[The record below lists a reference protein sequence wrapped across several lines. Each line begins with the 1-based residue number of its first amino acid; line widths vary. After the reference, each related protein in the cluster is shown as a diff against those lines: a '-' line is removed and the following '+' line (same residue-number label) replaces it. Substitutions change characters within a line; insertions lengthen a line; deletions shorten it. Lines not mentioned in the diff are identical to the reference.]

1 MSAQLKYVV
10 DQLNKEPFRRNYN
23 LISFD
28 SLEQLQLLQVLNDVL
43 AEINPQHKLDIREET
58 PDTTAMR
65 MLAELRVLKYKPTVP
80 PAEFRS
86 GLVAGD
92 KPVIYSIL
100 EWLFQKMPELK
111 KRAYLARFLIKI
123 EVPGDILQ
131 EEQVMD
137 TYTQYEG
144 LIEAFTEL
152 HKTTESLKTSG
163 FSTTEIRKD
172 ISQMED
178 EKDQVTKR
186 IERLKKKVE
195 SVPNYEHMMSIARN
209 FRKEQERETALTQQK
224 QEQKNQL
231 HHAEQRLQRMKHQLK
246 DLKQST
252 VGVSAEDLVKKLEE
266 ENKVNAYM
274 CEEKLPKDLET
285 LRKACQDLERVVNEP
300 AMGQGDLE
308 EIQNQIKAM
317 NSEVNGLIEKR
328 MMHSNPT
335 DDKLSLFRQ
344 QASIIARKKAGAADA
359 LREAKEELLQARQE
373 LADKREAAKN
383 LEGEEVL
390 KGDEFKRYVNKLRG
404 KSTDYKKKRQELA
417 ELRAELGV
425 LSRTEE
431 ILKQRDEQIQ
441 QRLAKLEAK
450 KGVSGYHDTQEEL
463 EKVSTIKSELDE
475 VKGRTLEDMSELV
488 RKLNTSIAAK
498 KADLAP
504 IIKELRPL
512 RQQAQELQMEYDE
525 KKTAYDTKAAGLES
539 NRSKLEQE
547 VRAYREECSQ
557 EESRYH
563 YLHCML
569 KMIEMQNQ
577 RVASEMKAY
586 TSADQAEKKKAFRD
600 QYTRKLQEQENLGKS
615 LREKQKAVK
624 ESHGPSMKQMK
635 MWSDFQTL
643 MECKKRCF
651 LQQGQD
657 VDADRMVRDEAANE
671 ERLVL

>member
-285 LRKACQDLERVVNEP
+285 LKKACQDLERVVNEP

-539 NRSKLEQE
+539 NRSKL
-547 VRAYREECSQ
+547 
-557 EESRYH
+557 
-563 YLHCML
+563 
-569 KMIEMQNQ
+569 
-577 RVASEMKAY
+577 
-586 TSADQAEKKKAFRD
+586 
-600 QYTRKLQEQENLGKS
+600 
-615 LREKQKAVK
+615 
-624 ESHGPSMKQMK
+624 
-635 MWSDFQTL
+635 
-643 MECKKRCF
+643 
-651 LQQGQD
+651 
-657 VDADRMVRDEAANE
+657 
-671 ERLVL
+671 

>member
-1 MSAQLKYVV
+1 MSTQLKYVV
-10 DQLNKEPFRRNYN
+10 EQLNKDPFRRNYN

-28 SLEQLQLLQVLNDVL
+28 ALEPLQLLQVLNDVL
-43 AEINPQHKLDIREET
+43 SEINPQHKLDIREET
-58 PDTTAMR
+58 PDATAMR
-65 MLAELRVLKYKPTVP
+65 MLAELKVLKYKPSVE
-80 PAEFRS
+80 PATFRQ
-86 GLVAGD
+86 GLVAGN
-92 KPVIYSIL
+92 KPVVYSIL

-111 KRAYLARFLIKI
+111 KRAYLARFLVKI
-123 EVPGDILQ
+123 EVPGEILQ
-131 EEQVMD
+131 EEAVMD
-137 TYTQYEG
+137 TYTQYEALVDG
-144 LIEAFTEL
+144 FMEL
-152 HKTTESLKTSG
+152 HRTSETLKTSG
-163 FSTTEIRKD
+163 FSTTEIKKD

-178 EKDQVTKR
+178 EKDQLTKR

-195 SVPNYEHMMSIARN
+195 TVPNYEHMMSIARN
-209 FRKEQERETALTQQK
+209 FRKEQEREASLAQQR

-231 HHAEQRLQRMKHQLK
+231 HHAEQRLQRMKQQLK

-252 VGVSAEDLVKKLEE
+252 VGVSAEDLVKKLDE

-274 CEEKLPKDLET
+274 CEEKLPKDLEN

-308 EIQNQIKAM
+308 EIQNQIKAV

-328 MMHSNPT
+328 MMSNDPK

-344 QASIIARKKAGAADA
+344 QASIIARKKEGRADA
-359 LREAKEELLQARQE
+359 LREAKEELIQAKQE
-373 LADKREAAKN
+373 LTEKRESAKN

-404 KSTDYKKKRQELA
+404 KSTDYKRKRQELA

-441 QRLAKLEAK
+441 HRLSKLEAK
-450 KGVSGYHDTQEEL
+450 KGVAGYHDTQEEL
-463 EKVSTIKSELDE
+463 EKVSTIKSELDD
-475 VKGRTLEDMSELV
+475 VKGRTLEDMSQLV
-488 RKLNTSIAAK
+488 QKLNTSIASK
-498 KADLAP
+498 KANLAP

-512 RQQAQELQMEYDE
+512 RQQAQEMQVVYDD

-569 KMIEMQNQ
+569 QIVEMQNQ

-586 TSADQAEKKKAFRD
+586 TSADQMEKKKAFRD

-635 MWSDFQTL
+635 MWGDFQLL

-651 LQQGQD
+651 LSQRQD
-657 VDADRMVRDEAANE
+657 QDAGRIVRDEAANE